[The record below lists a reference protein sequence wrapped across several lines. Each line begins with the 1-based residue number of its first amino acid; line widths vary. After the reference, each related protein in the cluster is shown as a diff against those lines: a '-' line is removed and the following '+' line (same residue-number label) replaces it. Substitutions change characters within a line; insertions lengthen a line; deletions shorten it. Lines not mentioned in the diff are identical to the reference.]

1 MHIKIKNATK
11 AYQKAGFTY
20 PETIQD
26 EIAYSETKQGAVKK
40 VTQQGSQC
48 LKALATKN

>member
-26 EIAYSETKQGAVKK
+26 EIAYSGKTEDFWVM
-40 VTQQGSQC
+40 SI
-48 LKALATKN
+48 

>member
-26 EIAYSETKQGAVKK
+26 EIAYSETKQACRKSCRLVI
-40 VTQQGSQC
+40 VY
-48 LKALATKN
+48 LKTTR